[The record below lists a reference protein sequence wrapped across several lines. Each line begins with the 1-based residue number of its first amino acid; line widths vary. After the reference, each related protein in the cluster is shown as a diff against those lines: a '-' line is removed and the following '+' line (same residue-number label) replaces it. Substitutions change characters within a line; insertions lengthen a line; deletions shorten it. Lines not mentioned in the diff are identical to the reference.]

1 MFLASTVLQVYPS
14 TFPVR
19 AGSVS
24 VPESLKQQIDR
35 LEELYESELDPQGR
49 AFVLLASLAPDDG
62 G

>member
-1 MFLASTVLQVYPS
+1 MYPS